1 MLPDL
6 FVVVLY
12 QYNENLY
19 QIINTANRSLKQ
31 KIYIEIYLSTFRFIF
46 LFTSSLPFYNFLQ
59 VIGVVIGLGW
69 VREEKERAPEGL
81 TSDIS
86 LSSLAFEGNAFSETP
101 YFQIFQGG
109 KPSDARAFGA
119 RD

>member
-1 MLPDL
+1 M
-6 FVVVLY
+6 
-12 QYNENLY
+12 
-19 QIINTANRSLKQ
+19 
-31 KIYIEIYLSTFRFIF
+31 STFRFIF
-46 LFTSSLPFYNFLQ
+46 LFTSALPFYNFLQ

-119 RD
+119 RDYPPPNTSNLATALFFGETLLALVVSPSKTL

>member
-1 MLPDL
+1 M
-6 FVVVLY
+6 
-12 QYNENLY
+12 
-19 QIINTANRSLKQ
+19 
-31 KIYIEIYLSTFRFIF
+31 
-46 LFTSSLPFYNFLQ
+46 
-59 VIGVVIGLGW
+59 IGVVIGLGW

-86 LSSLAFEGNAFSETP
+86 LSSLAVEGNAFSETP